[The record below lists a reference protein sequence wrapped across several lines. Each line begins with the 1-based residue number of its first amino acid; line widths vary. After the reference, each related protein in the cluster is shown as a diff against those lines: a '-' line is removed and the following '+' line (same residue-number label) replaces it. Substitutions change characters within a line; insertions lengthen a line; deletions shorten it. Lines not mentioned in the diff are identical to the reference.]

1 MQKTSWLN
9 FIFRNLVI
17 RLFPALRAKTT
28 YYSIEFNFVATLITW
43 VKHFLSLVDLAYSQ
57 TNKVYASDYSN
68 LVIGSA
74 KSGTE
79 KVKREGPVSAGSRS

>member
-1 MQKTSWLN
+1 MRKTSWLN
-9 FIFRNLVI
+9 FIFRNLAI

-28 YYSIEFNFVATLITW
+28 YYGIEFNFIATLITW
-43 VKHFLSLVDLAYSQ
+43 VKHFVLLLVDLAYSQ

-74 KSGTE
+74 NLELK
-79 KVKREGPVSAGSRS
+79 K